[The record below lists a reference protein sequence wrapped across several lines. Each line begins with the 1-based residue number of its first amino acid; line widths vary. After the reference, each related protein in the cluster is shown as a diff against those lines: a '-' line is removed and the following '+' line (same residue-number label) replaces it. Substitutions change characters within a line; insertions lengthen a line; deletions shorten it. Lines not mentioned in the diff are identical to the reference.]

1 MSQKPTQSRLQAR
14 FEQCKLLNRTALIPF
29 ITAGDPFVE
38 GTVEFMHALV
48 DSGADV
54 LELGVPFSDPMADGP
69 VIQVASER
77 AIEKGVS
84 LTAVLGMVKQ
94 FRQHDQETPVVLMGY
109 LNPVYRMGFKQ
120 FAELSSVSGVDA
132 VLLVDSPPEESQEL
146 EQHLT
151 DSGTAMIRL
160 VAPTTTA
167 ERMKLIAANA
177 SGFIYYV
184 AIKGTTGTQGKAEN
198 NTSSAQQAIGQMRDL
213 SALPVAVGFG
223 IQDAQSAV
231 AWASLADAVVIGSAL
246 VSRLAK
252 SDSVIEGKQIIKS
265 FLAPIRVA
273 LDNAD

>member
-1 MSQKPTQSRLQAR
+1 MSQQSSQSRLQAR
-14 FEQCKLLNRTALIPF
+14 FAQCKLTNRTALIPF

-48 DSGADV
+48 DAGADV
-54 LELGVPFSDPMADGP
+54 IELGVPFSDPMADGP

-77 AIEKGVS
+77 AIERGTS
-84 LTAVLGMVKQ
+84 LTLVLEMVKE
-94 FRQHDQETPVVLMGY
+94 FRQQDLQTPVVLMGY
-109 LNPVYRMGFKQ
+109 LNPVYRMGFEL
-120 FAELSSVSGVDA
+120 FAESSSEAGVDA

-146 EQHLT
+146 EQYL
-151 DSGTAMIRL
+151 SKSNIAMIRL
-160 VAPTTTA
+160 VAPTTTD
-167 ERMKLIAANA
+167 ERMKLIASNA

-184 AIKGTTGTQGKAEN
+184 AIKGTTGTQNKADN
-198 NTSSAQQAIGQMRDL
+198 NSSAGQQAIQKMQDL

-231 AWASLADAVVIGSAL
+231 AWASQADAVVIGSAL

-252 SDSVIEGKQIIKS
+252 SESVAAGKQIIES

>member
-1 MSQKPTQSRLQAR
+1 MSQKSTQSRLQAR

-38 GTVEFMHALV
+38 GTVEFMHTLV
-48 DSGADV
+48 EAGADV

-120 FAELSSVSGVDA
+120 FAELSSTSGVDA

-146 EQHLT
+146 EQHLAG
-151 DSGTAMIRL
+151 SGLAMIRL

-198 NTSSAQQAIGQMRDL
+198 NTGNAQQSIAQMRDL
-213 SALPVAVGFG
+213 TALPVAVGFG

>member
-1 MSQKPTQSRLQAR
+1 MSQKTTQSRLQAR
-14 FEQCKLLNRTALIPF
+14 FEQCKLHNRTALIPF

-48 DSGADV
+48 DAGADV

-84 LTAVLGMVKQ
+84 LTTVLEMVKQ
-94 FRQHDQETPVVLMGY
+94 FRQQDQETPVVLMGY
-109 LNPVYRMGFKQ
+109 LNPVYRMGFAQ
-120 FAELSSVSGVDA
+120 FAELSSTSGVDA

-146 EQHLT
+146 EQQLSAT
-151 DSGTAMIRL
+151 GIAMIRL

-167 ERMKLIAANA
+167 ERMKLIAAKA

-184 AIKGTTGTQGKAEN
+184 AIKGTTGTQGKAES
-198 NTSSAQQAIGQMRDL
+198 NTSDAHQAIEQMRDL

-252 SDSVIEGKQIIKS
+252 SDSVLEGKQIIKS